1 MIFHMFFSVLHL
13 NPVFAVVYSE
23 SERRL
28 QESNMKIFVRGIG
41 IFFSLLGVWVLIEY
55 EQSLSRTGLPRE
67 TQSHIAVVV
76 LVSISYFSSCINHSR
91 KFSRFL

>member
-1 MIFHMFFSVLHL
+1 
-13 NPVFAVVYSE
+13 
-23 SERRL
+23 
-28 QESNMKIFVRGIG
+28 MKIFVRGIG

-91 KFSRFL
+91 KFSRFLASDRLQPREYPVVFYLF